1 MGAEQQH
8 WIMSTMGVPELSPF
22 GAALAGALGG
32 VIANSIVYP
41 LDTVKTRIQAETD
54 AKKVEEAKGVP
65 SPVVKR
71 DGAPRRLTA
80 TQKAKARDVMKHIW
94 RQYGLKGFYRGYS
107 ASMLNTF
114 SMQFAYFYWYSFVR
128 GAYIAKLYPSLVASA
143 VTLSTA
149 AELILGALAGALGQ
163 VFTIPVSV
171 VATRQ
176 QLSSSSTH
184 QSLLGTTTEI
194 LKDDGITG
202 LWRGLKASLVLT
214 VNPALTYGSF
224 ERLKPLIL
232 GKTGKMTPGKAFLL
246 GALSKTIATVVT
258 FPYILAKVRLQAK
271 YDDDTDTTVLTGG
284 SSAVTEK
291 KKERYTSAVDVLKK
305 IHAEKG
311 IVGWYQGMQAHIF
324 KAVLA
329 QALLFGIKDI
339 LDNATLQLLV
349 YAIRFHGRPTLGLK
363 HK

>member
-1 MGAEQQH
+1 
-8 WIMSTMGVPELSPF
+8 LSP
-22 GAALAGALGG
+22 
-32 VIANSIVYP
+32 
-41 LDTVKTRIQAETD
+41 Q
-54 AKKVEEAKGVP
+54 
-65 SPVVKR
+65 VKR

-80 TQKAKARDVMKHIW
+80 VQKATAREVIRTTWKEA
-94 RQYGLKGFYRGYS
+94 GLAGFYRGYS

-114 SMQFAYFYWYSFVR
+114 SMQFAYFYWYTFVR
-128 GAYIAKLYPSLVASA
+128 SAYVNKLYPGMAASA

-176 QLSSSSTH
+176 QLHETG
-184 QSLLGTTTEI
+184 QSLLATTKEI
-194 LKDDGITG
+194 LQDDGIFG

-232 GKTGKMTPGKAFLL
+232 GEGGKMTPGKAFLI
-246 GALSKTIATVVT
+246 GALSKTIATIVT

-271 YDDDTDTTVLTGG
+271 YDPESGETELTTGA
-284 SSAVTEK
+284 SAQTMR
-291 KKERYTSAVDVLKK
+291 KKERYSSAWDVLGK
-305 IHAEKG
+305 IYAEKG
-311 IVGWYQGMQAHIF
+311 FTGWYQGMQAHIF

-329 QALLFGIKDI
+329 QALLFGIKDALEGLTI
-339 LDNATLQLLV
+339 RLLLNAV
-349 YAIRFHGRPTLGLK
+349 RFHGRQGLGLK
-363 HK
+363 YPVARA

>member
-114 SMQFAYFYWYSFVR
+114 SMQFAYFYWYSF
-128 GAYIAKLYPSLVASA
+128 
-143 VTLSTA
+143 
-149 AELILGALAGALGQ
+149 ILGALAGALGQ
-163 VFTIPVSV
+163 VFTVPVSV

-202 LWRGLKASLVLT
+202 LWRGLKASLVLPVT
-214 VNPALTYGSF
+214 PALPCGSF

-232 GKTGKMTPGKAFLL
+232 
-246 GALSKTIATVVT
+246 
-258 FPYILAKVRLQAK
+258 
-271 YDDDTDTTVLTGG
+271 
-284 SSAVTEK
+284 
-291 KKERYTSAVDVLKK
+291 
-305 IHAEKG
+305 
-311 IVGWYQGMQAHIF
+311 
-324 KAVLA
+324 
-329 QALLFGIKDI
+329 
-339 LDNATLQLLV
+339 
-349 YAIRFHGRPTLGLK
+349 
-363 HK
+363 

>member
-1 MGAEQQH
+1 
-8 WIMSTMGVPELSPF
+8 
-22 GAALAGALGG
+22 
-32 VIANSIVYP
+32 
-41 LDTVKTRIQAETD
+41 
-54 AKKVEEAKGVP
+54 
-65 SPVVKR
+65 
-71 DGAPRRLTA
+71 
-80 TQKAKARDVMKHIW
+80 
-94 RQYGLKGFYRGYS
+94 
-107 ASMLNTF
+107 MLNTF
-114 SMQFAYFYWYSFVR
+114 SMQFAYFYWYTFVR
-128 GAYIAKLYPSLVASA
+128 GAYVSKLYPNLVASA

-149 AELILGALAGALGQ
+149 AELILGAIAGALGQ

-176 QLSSSSTH
+176 QLSSSATH
-184 QSLLGTTTEI
+184 QSLFATTAEI
-194 LKDDGITG
+194 LKNDGLTG

-232 GKTGKMTPGKAFLL
+232 GKSSKMTPGKAFLL

-271 YDDDTDTTVLTGG
+271 YDDDEHSTDVTGR

-305 IHAEKG
+305 IYAEKG
-311 IVGWYQGMQAHIF
+311 LVGWYQGMQAHIF

-339 LDNATLQLLV
+339 LEHYTIQLLFH
-349 YAIRFHGRPTLGLK
+349 AAKIHGRHGFGLK
-363 HK
+363 H